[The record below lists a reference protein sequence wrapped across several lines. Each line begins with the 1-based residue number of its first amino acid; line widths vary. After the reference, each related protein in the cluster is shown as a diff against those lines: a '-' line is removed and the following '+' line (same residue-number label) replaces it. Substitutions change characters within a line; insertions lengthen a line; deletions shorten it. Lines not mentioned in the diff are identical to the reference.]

1 MVPAP
6 VGVQCVECVRRNRPQ
21 VSPGRWLGASP
32 WTQVTTLLIAANVVV
47 YVVGLGLGAGSGL
60 LAGSPLAPM
69 YGLAAPPVAAGE
81 WWRVF
86 TAAFLHSG
94 LLHIAFNM
102 IALWVLGQPLERA
115 LGRAGFAVLYLTGIV
130 AGSLGVLLVSPGA
143 LTVGASGAIFGL
155 FSAMIMGQRASGI
168 NPWRSGVWTWL
179 LINLVF
185 TFAVPGV
192 SIGGHL
198 GGLAGGF
205 VAGAIL
211 FRRDL
216 RPAIA
221 QLMVLALA
229 GGLFLAC
236 LWVAGHP
243 LFVR

>member
-6 VGVQCVECVRRNRPQ
+6 VGVQCVECVRRNRAPA
-21 VSPGRWLGASP
+21 SPGRWLRASP

-47 YVVGLGLGAGSGL
+47 YVVGLGLGAGGGL
-60 LAGSPLAPM
+60 LGGSPLAAA
-69 YGLAAPPVAAGE
+69 YGLAAQPVAAGE

-94 LLHIAFNM
+94 LFHIGFNM
-102 IALWVLGQPLERA
+102 IALYVLGQPLERA
-115 LGRAGFAVLYLTGIV
+115 LGRAGFGVLYLTGLV
-130 AGSLGVLLVSPGA
+130 AGSLGVLLVSPGS

-168 NPWRSGVWTWL
+168 NPWRSGIVTWL
-179 LINLVF
+179 LLNLLF
-185 TFAVPGV
+185 TFLVPGV

-205 VAGAIL
+205 IAGAIL
-211 FRRDL
+211 FRRDVPPL
-216 RPAIA
+216 VSR
-221 QLMVLALA
+221 LTCLAVA

-243 LFVR
+243 LLVR